1 VDLASVILLVLAALG
16 ALAAAWSI
24 FRALFERVTVFEYER
39 ALKYDRGRFVGVVG
53 PGQSWIYRRRTT
65 LQKIDIRPSFVSVPG
80 QEVLSSDG
88 VTLRVSL
95 AAEYELADP
104 AVAVNEVE
112 DYQAALYLT
121 LQLGLREI
129 VGGTEIDELLERRGQ
144 LGAQLTELTKERVAS
159 LGLNVRS
166 VDLKDIMFPGDL
178 KKMFAQ
184 VVGARKEG
192 LAALEKA
199 RGETAALRNLA
210 NAARMIEGN
219 PSLIQLRLI
228 QQIGASAGNTIVLG
242 LPSTTTPLPVRPPE
256 AGDREP
262 RELPPEPE
270 TWSS

>member
-1 VDLASVILLVLAALG
+1 VDVASVILVVLGGLAAL
-16 ALAAAWSI
+16 ALAWTA

-39 ALKYDRGRFVGVVG
+39 ALKYHRGRFVGIVE
-53 PGQSWIYRRRTT
+53 PGQYWVYRRNTRIE
-65 LQKIDIRPSFVSVPG
+65 KVDIRPSFVSVPG

-95 AAEYELADP
+95 AAEYEIVDP
-104 AVAVNEVE
+104 AVAINEVE
-112 DYQAALYLT
+112 DYRAALYLT

-129 VGGTEIDELLERRGQ
+129 IGGAEIDDVLERRGQ
-144 LGAQLTELTKERVAS
+144 LGAQLTELTRERVAG
-159 LGLNVRS
+159 LGLNVRAA
-166 VDLKDIMFPGDL
+166 DLKDIMFPGDL

-242 LPSTTTPLPVRPPE
+242 LPSTTTPLPLRPPE
-256 AGDREP
+256 AGEGEAP
-262 RELPPEPE
+262 ALPPEPE
-270 TWSS
+270 